1 MSGRV
6 FLTTIDELTGQLV
19 AKFIWVFLAGNP
31 VLQVAK
37 VHNGCQP
44 LGGDMNRTANAI
56 FREQF
61 F

>member
-6 FLTTIDELTGQLV
+6 FLTAIDELTGQLV
-19 AKFIWVFLAGNP
+19 AKFIGVFLSGNP

-37 VHNGCQP
+37 VHNGYRP
-44 LGGDMNRTANAI
+44 LGGEMNRTANVI
-56 FREQF
+56 FHEQF